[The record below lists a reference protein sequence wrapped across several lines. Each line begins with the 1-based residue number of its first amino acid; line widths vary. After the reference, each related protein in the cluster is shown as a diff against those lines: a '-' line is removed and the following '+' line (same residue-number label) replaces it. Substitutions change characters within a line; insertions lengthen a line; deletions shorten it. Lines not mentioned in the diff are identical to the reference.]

1 MMVTPTA
8 PTWLVLTGVEP
19 NGPIEVRF
27 GSAIGDSDQI
37 AKLVRLETQAR
48 RRRTPIRSR

>member
-1 MMVTPTA
+1 MTVTA
-8 PTWLVLTGVEP
+8 DGSDLGWSLTGVDG

-37 AKLVRLETQAR
+37 VKLRPAR
-48 RRRTPIRSR
+48 T